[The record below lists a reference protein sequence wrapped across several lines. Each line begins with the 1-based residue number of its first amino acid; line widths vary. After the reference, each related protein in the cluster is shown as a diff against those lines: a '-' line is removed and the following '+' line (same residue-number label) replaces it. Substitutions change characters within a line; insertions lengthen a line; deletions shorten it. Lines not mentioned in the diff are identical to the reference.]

1 MGRINHALKPSLRAV
16 SVVAGGQVHSANAP
30 SHVAGSITPFADL
43 KEKPLTHTTH
53 RGRSRAINLAAGA
66 AALPLEVLERA
77 AEGFVETDGS
87 GMSVAEMGYRTKPF
101 HAIMERA
108 ENSLREL
115 LKIPDTHEVHFFN
128 GGATL
133 QFSAIPLNLL
143 GGINEG
149 KTANYLMSGHWS
161 EKARNEAR
169 LFGDVTEVAVDPTGL
184 YFEIP
189 DGKTWKMDP
198 NAAYFHFTSADTRQG
213 LEIRNFDFDAV
224 PAGMPVACDASANLG
239 SFQLDVSKY
248 DVLYAAS
255 HKNFS
260 TAGICYSI
268 IRKDLITEATQLKRM
283 PTMCNWMTFQSAP
296 NKIYNVPVLVSVWLG
311 ALNTE
316 WMIERGGLPHFED
329 LAIRRSNLLYNYI
342 DNSDGFYRTFVNSS
356 EFRSRMQVV
365 FTIGSGSG
373 EDHELVEKF
382 LAEANDELGWLDIRS
397 HPLGLPS
404 DAIRVTMYNHQ
415 TMDTVRVVR
424 EFMHDFQKRHD
435 VQMPKHL
442 SADLCWGSE
451 PTNHPEALKGFGVNR
466 GVGATL

>member
-1 MGRINHALKPSLRAV
+1 M
-16 SVVAGGQVHSANAP
+16 
-30 SHVAGSITPFADL
+30 
-43 KEKPLTHTTH
+43 EK
-53 RGRSRAINLAAGA
+53 
-66 AALPLEVLERA
+66 
-77 AEGFVETDGS
+77 AES
-87 GMSVAEMGYRTKPF
+87 G
-101 HAIMERA
+101 
-108 ENSLREL
+108 LREL
-115 LKIPDTHEVHFFN
+115 LNIPDTHEVHFFN

-169 LFGDVTEVAVDPTGL
+169 LFGEVTEVAEDPHGL
-184 YFEIP
+184 YFDIP
-189 DGKTWKMDP
+189 DAKTWEMDKD
-198 NAAYFHFTSADTRQG
+198 AAYFHYTSADTRQG
-213 LEIRNFDFDAV
+213 LEIRNFDFDAI

-248 DVLYAAS
+248 GVLYAAS

-283 PTMCNWMTFQSAP
+283 PTMCNWVTFQNAP

-316 WMIERGGLPHFED
+316 WMIERGGLPFFED
-329 LAIRRSNLLYNYI
+329 LAIRRSILLYNYI
-342 DNSDGFYRTFVNSS
+342 DNSEGFYRTFVNDP

-373 EDHELVEKF
+373 KDHELVEKF
-382 LAEANDELGWLDIRS
+382 LAEANDDLGWLDIRS

-435 VQMPKHL
+435 VHMPKHL
-442 SADLCWGSE
+442 SADLCSGAK
-451 PTNHPEALKGFGVNR
+451 PTDFPEVSKGFGLNR
-466 GVGATL
+466 EAGVSL

>member
-1 MGRINHALKPSLRAV
+1 VN
-16 SVVAGGQVHSANAP
+16 SANAP
-30 SHVAGSITPFADL
+30 SHVAGSTIPFSEL
-43 KEKPLTHTTH
+43 KRKALTHTTH
-53 RGRSRAINLAAGA
+53 RGKSRAINLAAGA
-66 AALPLEVLERA
+66 AALPLEVLEKA
-77 AEGFVETDGS
+77 AAGFVETDAS

-108 ENSLREL
+108 ETSMRNL
-115 LKIPDTHEVHFFN
+115 LKIPDTHELHFFN

-169 LFGDVTEVAVDPTGL
+169 VFGKVTEVAVDPNGL
-184 YFEIP
+184 YFDIP
-189 DGKTWKMDP
+189 DSNKWEMDRD
-198 NAAYFHFTSADTRQG
+198 AAYFHYTSADTRQG

-224 PAGMPVACDASANLG
+224 PANMPVVCDASANLG
-239 SFQLDVSKY
+239 SFDIDVSKY
-248 DVLYAAS
+248 GVLYAAS

-268 IRKDLITEATQLKRM
+268 IRKDLFTETTQLERM
-283 PTMCNWMTFQSAP
+283 PTMCNWMTFHNAP

-316 WMIERGGLPHFED
+316 WMIERGGLPFFED
-329 LAIRRSNLLYNYI
+329 LAIRRSGLLYDYI
-342 DNSDGFYRTFVNSS
+342 DNSNGFYRTFVNSS

-365 FTIGSGSG
+365 FTIRSGSG
-373 EDHELVEKF
+373 KDHELVEKF
-382 LAEANDELGWLDIRS
+382 LAEANDDLGWLDIRS

-415 TMDTVRVVR
+415 TQDTVKVVR

-435 VQMPKHL
+435 LHMPTHL
-442 SADLCWGSE
+442 SADESWE
-451 PTNHPEALKGFGVNR
+451 PTSHTSVEQPFKGHVHR
-466 GVGATL
+466 GVGVPL